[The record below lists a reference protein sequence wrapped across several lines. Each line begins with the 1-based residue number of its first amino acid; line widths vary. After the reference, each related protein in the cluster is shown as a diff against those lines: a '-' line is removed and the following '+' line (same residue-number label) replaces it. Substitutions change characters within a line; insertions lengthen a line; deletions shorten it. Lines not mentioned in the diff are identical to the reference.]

1 MTPGILPVVIL
12 VIRALLAAVLVAAG
26 AAKLADTRSFAAT
39 LKGLGVPVGRGF
51 LLRGLAL
58 AFPLLEVGVGIAVM
72 SGLWPTVIDDIML
85 ALMMSFSIVV
95 VVALYKKLHVSC
107 RCFGT
112 LSDSQFSVKGLVRSL
127 ILTVLASLVFLSG
140 NIYGPLL
147 NRPSSANV
155 LLVAGYL
162 LFALAA
168 AQAAKTIAILKE
180 SAAL

>member
-1 MTPGILPVVIL
+1 MIQGVLPVVIL
-12 VIRALLAAVLVAAG
+12 VMRAFLAAVLVAAG
-26 AAKLADTRSFAAT
+26 AAKLADTRSFAST

-58 AFPLLEVGVGIAVM
+58 AFPLLEVGVGIAVI
-72 SGLWPTVIDDIML
+72 SGLWPAFIDGIML
-85 ALMMSFSIVV
+85 VLMMGFSIVV

-127 ILTVLASLVFLSG
+127 ILTVLAGMVFLSG
-140 NIYGPLL
+140 NVYWPVL
-147 NRPSSANV
+147 NRPSGANI

-180 SAAL
+180 STA